1 MLKSKD
7 LPLVSSDDCRSYS
20 DLCLLRTFPRS
31 REITSMF
38 STKANILGLMRC
50 NILAQD
56 LVFIGTVAL
65 LGFGVLAVVVGLS

>member
-7 LPLVSSDDCRSYS
+7 LPLVSSDDWCWYS
-20 DLCLLRTFPRS
+20 DFCQLRTFPRS

-38 STKANILGLMRC
+38 SAKANILNLMRC

-56 LVFIGTVAL
+56 LVFFGTVAL
-65 LGFGVLAVVVGLS
+65 VGFGVLAVVVGFS

>member
-1 MLKSKD
+1 MLKGKD
-7 LPLVSSDDCRSYS
+7 LPLVSSDDWCWYS

-38 STKANILGLMRC
+38 SIKANILGLMRC
-50 NILAQD
+50 NIFAQE

-65 LGFGVLAVVVGLS
+65 VGFGVLAVVVGLS